1 MYRNPRLN
9 KCYIWETSRRHSL
22 RIQGYSG
29 LYFPA
34 FGLNTGRYGVS
45 LRIQSEYRKVR
56 TRITPNTDTFHAVI
70 SDARHVLK
78 KFQHFNA

>member
-34 FGLNTGRYGVS
+34 FGLNTERYGVS
-45 LRIQSEYRKVR
+45 LRIQSEYGKAR

-78 KFQHFNA
+78 KFQPFNA

>member
-1 MYRNPRLN
+1 MHRNPRLD

-22 RIQGYSG
+22 RIQSYYG

-45 LRIQSEYRKVR
+45 LHVQSEYGKVR

-78 KFQHFNA
+78 KFQPFNA